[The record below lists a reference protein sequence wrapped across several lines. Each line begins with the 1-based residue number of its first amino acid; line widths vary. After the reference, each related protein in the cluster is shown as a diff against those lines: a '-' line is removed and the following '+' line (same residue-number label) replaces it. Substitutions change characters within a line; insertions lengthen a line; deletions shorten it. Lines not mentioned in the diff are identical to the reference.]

1 MLGFTVLGAH
11 GFDWSVVKSDNRFPL
26 CSVYHMEKLTLEV
39 TAEQEAEPTDPP
51 RLWAWNFL
59 FKGDQPAG
67 KIMSE
72 EPGGNTQMDFLYP
85 SPPEILIKI
94 FLHLIYLNLG
104 RSWFS
109 WFSLALCLNPLPFFW
124 KGGVDCHGLL
134 CSWSQHFST

>member
-1 MLGFTVLGAH
+1 MALIGVWLKVTT
-11 GFDWSVVKSDNRFPL
+11 DSL

-51 RLWAWNFL
+51 RLWAWNL
-59 FKGDQPAG
+59 VFKGDQPAG
-67 KIMSE
+67 KIMSG
-72 EPGGNTQMDFLYP
+72 EPGGNTQMNFLYP